1 MNRTTAREFD
11 VVMQGTVFL
20 DIVLTGL
27 TALPSAGTEIPAEGM
42 GSCPGGI
49 ANLAIAASRLGLR
62 TSLAASFGDDLYG
75 DFLVRTLQE
84 EGIDLSLSRR
94 ISQWHSPVTVSLAV
108 QRDRAMITHSHP
120 SPVPDDQL
128 ITPDAQAPQPV
139 SCISARTSR
148 TGSRRRG
155 SNGTL
160 LFGDVGWDATEQWS
174 TDTIEQMAQ
183 LHAFL
188 PNSAEAM
195 AYTRTDD
202 PRAALMQLA
211 DAVPVVVITCGG
223 QGAIGV
229 DSTTGEEEW
238 VPSLPVNAVDAT
250 GAGDVFAA
258 AFVVGTLRGW
268 PLRTRMAFAN
278 LCAALSVQQ
287 VGGSLAAP
295 GWGDL
300 SDWLTRVKAQAAGGS
315 RAASVLL
322 HSYQFLEDA
331 LPKGPSLAVRPG
343 DRHHRPAL
351 RRLTSSGEAHP
362 LAAIPM
368 IAAPP
373 KTGRRQSPMAEH
385 RSSQWY
391 AGDGPQRLH
400 PPGLDAPR
408 AAGARVR
415 RPAAHRDRQHRLGP
429 DAVQRPPQRGRRER
443 QAGRL
448 RGRRHPAEP
457 AGGVARARRR
467 SGRPRCSGAT
477 WPRWRPRRCCG
488 PTRSTASCCS
498 AAATRRSRRC

>member
-1 MNRTTAREFD
+1 MTAGCAVRFELANGGMLPGVEPPLTEPTGDHAPVGDTGDPVPAGATGDTAPVGGGRMVGDHAVGRRFD

-27 TALPSAGTEIPAEGM
+27 SALPSAGTEVPAEGM

-49 ANLAIAASRLGLR
+49 ANLAIAASRLGLS
-62 TSLAASFGDDLYG
+62 TALAATFGDDLYG

-84 EGIDLSLSRR
+84 EGIDLSLSRQ

-108 QRDRAMITHSHP
+108 QRDRSMITHSHP
-120 SPVPDDQL
+120 SPIPDNQL
-128 ITPDAQAPQPV
+128 ISKAPSTAAGVVHLGQEVPEWV
-139 SCISARTSR
+139 PAARA
-148 TGSRRRG
+148 
-155 SNGTL
+155 NGTL
-160 LFGDVGWDATEQWS
+160 LFGDVGWDATQQWS
-174 TDTIEQMAQ
+174 TRTIDQIGQ

-229 DSTTGEEEW
+229 DSITGEEEW

-258 AFVVGTLRGW
+258 AFVVGTLRSW

-300 SDWLTRVKAQAAGGS
+300 ADWLARVRQQAAGGS

-322 HSYQFLEDA
+322 HSYQFLTDA
-331 LPKGPSLAVRPG
+331 LPQGPSLAVR
-343 DRHHRPAL
+343 
-351 RRLTSSGEAHP
+351 
-362 LAAIPM
+362 
-368 IAAPP
+368 
-373 KTGRRQSPMAEH
+373 
-385 RSSQWY
+385 
-391 AGDGPQRLH
+391 
-400 PPGLDAPR
+400 R
-408 AAGARVR
+408 ATATI
-415 RPAAHRDRQHRLGP
+415 
-429 DAVQRPPQRGRRER
+429 
-443 QAGRL
+443 
-448 RGRRHPAEP
+448 
-457 AGGVARARRR
+457 ARR
-467 SGRPRCSGAT
+467 SDA
-477 WPRWRPRRCCG
+477 
-488 PTRSTASCCS
+488 
-498 AAATRRSRRC
+498 

>member
-1 MNRTTAREFD
+1 MEQAPSPITTGSTAGGWIATGPTVGSEIEPAADRSFD

-27 TALPSAGTEIPAEGM
+27 SALPSAGTEVPAEGM

-75 DFLVRTLQE
+75 DFLVQTLQD
-84 EGIDLSLSRR
+84 EGIDLSMSRR
-94 ISQWHSPVTVSLAV
+94 ISNWHSPVTVSLAV

-120 SPVPDDQL
+120 SPIPDDQL
-128 ITPDAQAPQPV
+128 IRETPSTAAGVVHLGQHVPDWIPA
-139 SCISARTSR
+139 ARTK
-148 TGSRRRG
+148 
-155 SNGTL
+155 GTL

-174 TDTIEQMAQ
+174 SETIKQMAQ
-183 LHAFL
+183 LYAFL

-202 PRAALMQLA
+202 PRAALIQLA
-211 DAVPVVVITCGG
+211 DEVPVVVITCGG
-223 QGAIGV
+223 QGAIGI

-258 AFVVGTLRGW
+258 AFVVATLRRW

-300 SDWLTRVKAQAAGGS
+300 SDWLARIKKQAGAGS
-315 RAASVLL
+315 RAASVQL

-331 LPKGPSLAVRPG
+331 LPLGPSLAVR
-343 DRHHRPAL
+343 
-351 RRLTSSGEAHP
+351 
-362 LAAIPM
+362 
-368 IAAPP
+368 
-373 KTGRRQSPMAEH
+373 
-385 RSSQWY
+385 
-391 AGDGPQRLH
+391 
-400 PPGLDAPR
+400 R
-408 AAGARVR
+408 ATATI
-415 RPAAHRDRQHRLGP
+415 
-429 DAVQRPPQRGRRER
+429 
-443 QAGRL
+443 
-448 RGRRHPAEP
+448 
-457 AGGVARARRR
+457 ARA
-467 SGRPRCSGAT
+467 SDA
-477 WPRWRPRRCCG
+477 
-488 PTRSTASCCS
+488 
-498 AAATRRSRRC
+498 